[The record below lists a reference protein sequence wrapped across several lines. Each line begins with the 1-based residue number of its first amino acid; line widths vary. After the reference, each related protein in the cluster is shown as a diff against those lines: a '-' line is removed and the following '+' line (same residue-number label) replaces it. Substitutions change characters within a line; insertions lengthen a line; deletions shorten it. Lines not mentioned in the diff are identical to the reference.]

1 VSALT
6 VREGYRRWAPHYE
19 AETAVSFLEDR
30 LVKTLTPPTSGR
42 RLLDVGCG
50 IGRRMRGLGTSLA
63 IGVDVTPEML
73 GEQRGLEPV
82 AAADIRALPF
92 NTATFDLVW
101 CRLVIGH
108 IRELD
113 AAYAELARVCR
124 ARGAVVVSD
133 FHPDAVAAGHR
144 RTFRDTDGTSHEIE
158 HFVHDMAAHEAAAK
172 RAGLTRTIRQDG
184 IVGPLIRRFYSAAS
198 RMDAYES
205 QRGLK
210 LVLLLAYEARRRSA

>member
-6 VREGYRRWAPHYE
+6 VRDGYRQWAPHYE

-30 LVKTLTPPTSGR
+30 LVRSLTVPVSGR
-42 RLLDVGCG
+42 RLLDAGCG
-50 IGRRMRGLGTSLA
+50 VGRRMRGTGASLA
-63 IGVDVTPEML
+63 VGVDVTPEML
-73 GEQRGLEPV
+73 GEQRCVEPV
-82 AAADIRALPF
+82 AAADLRALPF
-92 NTATFDLVW
+92 SAATFDLVW

-113 AAYAELARVCR
+113 AAYAEMARVCR
-124 ARGAVVVSD
+124 ARGAVVVTD

-144 RTFRDTDGTSHEIE
+144 RTFRDADGASHEIE
-158 HFVHDMAAHEAAAK
+158 HFVHDIAAHEAAAK
-172 RAGLTRTIRQDG
+172 RAGLARTMRHDCV
-184 IVGPLIRRFYSAAS
+184 VGPMIRPFYAAAS
-198 RMDAYES
+198 RLDAYES